1 MKFMLRSSSRLR
13 TLKRIRDE
21 IVSMPSSYQSL
32 VEEISQIYESALSS
46 GDADWNKSV
55 LTSNWKIGERIV
67 EVEQDSNFRA
77 KYGEKII
84 HTLSQDLK
92 RKLGT
97 GFSSRNL
104 RYMRQFYLVYKKQS
118 IDPRISW
125 SHYREIVSV
134 EDKNDRS
141 RLEKMVV
148 EKAVT
153 VRELIQIRND
163 SIQTDP
169 KGLDDRNNETK
180 KDQDNKK
187 LLRKPVLQLFT
198 YRVDRK
204 FSMNLVQHHF

>member
-1 MKFMLRSSSRLR
+1 
-13 TLKRIRDE
+13 
-21 IVSMPSSYQSL
+21 MPSTYESL
-32 VEEISQIYESALSS
+32 VEEISLIYETALAS

-55 LTSNWKIGERIV
+55 LASNWKIGERIV

-84 HTLSQDLK
+84 HTLSQDLM

-141 RLEKMVV
+141 RLEKIVLD
-148 EKAVT
+148 KGIT
-153 VRELIQIRND
+153 VRELIKIRSD

-169 KGLDDRNNETK
+169 KGLDDRNKETK

-187 LLRKPVLQLFT
+187 LLRKPVLQLST

-204 FSMNLVQHHF
+204 FSMNLVQHHIAC

>member
-1 MKFMLRSSSRLR
+1 LIPNGFWDNL
-13 TLKRIRDE
+13 TYE
-21 IVSMPSSYQSL
+21 SL
-32 VEEISQIYESALSS
+32 VEEISKIYETALAD

-55 LTSNWKIGERIV
+55 LVSNWKIGERIV
-67 EVEQDSNFRA
+67 EVEQNSQFRA

-84 HTLSQDLK
+84 QTLSKDLK
-92 RKLGT
+92 RKLGG

-104 RYMRQFYLVYKKQS
+104 GYMRQFYLVYKKQS

-125 SHYREIVSV
+125 SHYRKIVSV

>member
-1 MKFMLRSSSRLR
+1 
-13 TLKRIRDE
+13 
-21 IVSMPSSYQSL
+21 MPSTYESL
-32 VEEISQIYESALSS
+32 VEEISKIYETALAD

-55 LTSNWKIGERIV
+55 LVSNWKIGERIV
-67 EVEQDSNFRA
+67 EVEQNSQFRA

-84 HTLSQDLK
+84 QTLSKDLK
-92 RKLGT
+92 RKLGG

-104 RYMRQFYLVYKKQS
+104 GYMRQFYLVYKKQS

-125 SHYREIVSV
+125 SHYRKIVSV

>member
-1 MKFMLRSSSRLR
+1 
-13 TLKRIRDE
+13 
-21 IVSMPSSYQSL
+21 MPTSYESL
-32 VEEISQIYESALSS
+32 VEEISQIYESALSN

-84 HTLSQDLK
+84 HTLSQDLR

-104 RYMRQFYLVYKKQS
+104 RYMRQFYLVYRKQS

-134 EDKNDRS
+134 DDKNDRS
-141 RLEKMVV
+141 RLEKLVV

-163 SIQTDP
+163 SIQTDH
-169 KGLDDRNNETK
+169 KGLDDRIKETK

-204 FSMNLVQHHF
+204 FSMNLAHSVPNLDLGFKVKYELGGKCD

>member
-1 MKFMLRSSSRLR
+1 MIPNGFWDNL
-13 TLKRIRDE
+13 TYE
-21 IVSMPSSYQSL
+21 SL
-32 VEEISQIYESALSS
+32 VEEISKIYETALAD

-55 LTSNWKIGERIV
+55 LVSNWKIGERIV
-67 EVEQDSNFRA
+67 EVEQNSQFRA

-84 HTLSQDLK
+84 QTLSKDLK
-92 RKLGT
+92 RKLGG

-104 RYMRQFYLVYKKQS
+104 GYMRQFYLVYKKQS

-125 SHYREIVSV
+125 SHYRKIVSV

>member
-1 MKFMLRSSSRLR
+1 MLS
-13 TLKRIRDE
+13 T
-21 IVSMPSSYQSL
+21 YQSL
-32 VEEISQIYESALSS
+32 VEEISQFYESALSN

-55 LTSNWKIGERIV
+55 LASNWKIGERIV

-84 HTLSQDLK
+84 HTLSEDLK

-141 RLEKMVV
+141 KLEKMVV

-163 SIQTDP
+163 FIQTGP
-169 KGLDDRNNETK
+169 KGLDERINETK